1 MSPDG
6 RWIWDGA
13 QWRPI
18 AVHEAAF
25 PNWKSVGAGFV
36 PEADTRAQAVG
47 VAPPPSRREA
57 IPPPSYRMASP
68 APNMAAPLWRQA
80 STRLDLKRYTR
91 MVIAGVAL
99 VVVIVL
105 VSVLATLA
113 LSARQGPAAQAVPAT
128 SKGGGPTT
136 RSESAQAA
144 YVVKSLDSPM
154 ADLKDNLALVRQSC
168 GVGMTSAC
176 QDSLIQVAN
185 TVAPVLAVLDRAT
198 IPQCIAT
205 PEATVRAYL
214 GKVADGEQAA
224 LKGFSDNKRTE
235 WLNGYAQVLNYGAG
249 ATTSFVAVKSA
260 TARCESAV
268 SGP

>member
-6 RWIWDGA
+6 KWIWDGA

-47 VAPPPSRREA
+47 AAPPPSRREA

-80 STRLDLKRYTR
+80 SARLDLKRFMP
-91 MVIAGVAL
+91 MVIAAVAL

-113 LSARQGPAAQAVPAT
+113 LSARQGPSAPAIPAT
-128 SKGGGPTT
+128 SRGGPTT

-144 YVVKSLDSPM
+144 YVVKSLETPM
-154 ADLKDNLALVRQSC
+154 ADLKDNLALVRQAC

-176 QDSLIQVAN
+176 EDSLIQVAN
-185 TVAPVLAVLDRAT
+185 TVAPVLPVLDKAT
-198 IPQCIAT
+198 IPQCIAA
-205 PEATVRAYL
+205 PEATVRADL

-224 LKGFSDNKRTE
+224 LKGFSDNKRAE

-249 ATTSFVAVKSA
+249 ATTGFVAVKSA

-268 SGP
+268 TGP

>member
-6 RWIWDGA
+6 KWIWDGA

-36 PEADTRAQAVG
+36 PETDTRAQAVG

-80 STRLDLKRYTR
+80 SARLGLKRYTP
-91 MVIAGVAL
+91 MVIAAVAL

-113 LSARQGPAAQAVPAT
+113 LSARQGPSAPAVPAT
-128 SKGGGPTT
+128 SKGGPTA

-176 QDSLIQVAN
+176 EDSLIHVAN
-185 TVAPVLAVLDRAT
+185 TVAPVLTVLDKAT
-198 IPQCIAT
+198 IPQCIAI

-224 LKGFSDNKRTE
+224 LKGFNDNKRTE
-235 WLNGYAQVLNYGAG
+235 WLNGYSQVLNYGAG